1 MTAQFSYCGAP
12 PLPDQLWAS
21 WNLDPILIV
30 GMAVAAMAMWQANKA
45 RPESRWATAAGFGVM
60 LIAFVSPLCALTNA
74 LFAARTVHHLLLI
87 VVAAPLFALSFGR
100 ARDAERS
107 PVAALIASTVLLWF
121 WHWPPA
127 YSAALSTTPVYWAM
141 QASLL
146 AGATWFWRR
155 VLLSSREPLAALLA
169 ILGSMA
175 QMGLLGAILTFAPSP
190 FYVEHIVSAGAFG
203 LSPGEDQQLAGLI
216 MWVPAMLPYL
226 LLGGLVARRAWRS
239 VLSPA

>member
-1 MTAQFSYCGAP
+1 M
-12 PLPDQLWAS
+12 PDELWAS
-21 WNLDPILIV
+21 WNLDPMLIA
-30 GMAVAAMAMWQANKA
+30 GLAVAAMVMWQANKA
-45 RPESRWATAAGFGVM
+45 RPESRWAATTGVGVL

-74 LFAARTVHHLLLI
+74 LFAARTVHHLLLV
-87 VVAAPLFALSFGR
+87 VVAAPLFALSLGR
-100 ARDAERS
+100 GRDADRS
-107 PVAALIASTVLLWF
+107 PVAALLASTVLMWF

-127 YSAALSTTPVYWAM
+127 YSAALSSTPAYWIM

-155 VLLSSREPLAALLA
+155 VLRSSREPLAGLLA

-190 FYVEHIVSAGAFG
+190 FYAEHIVSTAAFG
-203 LSPGEDQQLAGLI
+203 FTPREDQQLAGLI

-226 LLGGLVARRAWRS
+226 LLGGMVARRAWRTT
-239 VLSPA
+239 LSPA